1 MENPDTVTVYESK
14 SFLWAII
21 PNRSA
26 DFSQNGP
33 ALSET
38 LTIAG
43 TGDSQVLVRALAERF
58 EAKYP
63 DPEGSTFWSKNHPNK
78 HP

>member
-1 MENPDTVTVYESK
+1 MKVKVFCGLLFLTV
-14 SFLWAII
+14 LLI
-21 PNRSA
+21 
-26 DFSQNGP
+26 FSQNGP

-63 DPEGSTFWSKNHPNK
+63 DPEGSTFWSKKSP
-78 HP
+78 